1 LPIGPVS
8 YDYNDIQEVCMSR
21 GRAALVSVVLG
32 ALLAVAAGAAPVRVA
47 VFVPGVAAGSP
58 LYEQMVSGA
67 QKAQAEFPNV
77 VVKVVEGGFNQAE
90 WPEKM
95 TSLAATGEYDY
106 ILTSNASMPAIAA
119 DVARTFPSQK
129 FICMDGWLPGN
140 PQVYTL
146 MYNQVEQGYLAGYI
160 AGLVTKSR
168 VKPGAGGTK
177 VGAVVA
183 QEYPVLTQQ
192 ILPGFQQGFRAV
204 DPALSL
210 DYRVI
215 GNWSDANK
223 GADLANS
230 MMDAGVIVILPIA
243 GGAGQGVVKAAQNR
257 GRYVVYFDANS
268 YALAPGTIVGCA
280 ILDQKR
286 ATYESLKKALQGK
299 LPFGTAEVVDA
310 RGGYVDFADKDPLYT
325 QNVPADIRAR
335 MDVVVRKL
343 RSGALSLPVP
353 RM

>member
-1 LPIGPVS
+1 M
-8 YDYNDIQEVCMSR
+8 NR
-21 GRAALVSVVLG
+21 GYVALVSVVLG
-32 ALLAVAAGAAPVRVA
+32 AVLAVTAAAAGPVRVA

-58 LYEQMVSGA
+58 LYEQLVSGA
-67 QKAQAEFPNV
+67 QKARAEIPEMT
-77 VVKVVEGGFNQAE
+77 VKVVEGGFNQAD

-119 DVARTFPSQK
+119 DVGRTFPSQK
-129 FICMDGWLPGN
+129 FIVMDGWLPGN
-140 PQVYTL
+140 PQIYTL
-146 MYNQVEQGYLAGYI
+146 MYNQVEQGYLAGYM

-168 VKPGAGGTK
+168 LKAGSGAARI
-177 VGAVVA
+177 GAVVA

-192 ILPGFQQGFRAV
+192 ILPGFQEGFHAV
-204 DPALSL
+204 DPAFSL

-223 GADLANS
+223 AADLANA
-230 MMDAGVIVILPIA
+230 MMDAGVTVILPIA
-243 GGAGQGVVKAAQNR
+243 GGAGQGVVKAAQSR
-257 GRYVVYFDANS
+257 GRFVVYFDADV

-280 ILDQKR
+280 ILDQER
-286 ATYESLKKALQGK
+286 AVYETLKKAAKGT
-299 LPFGTAEVVDA
+299 LPFGTADIVDA

-325 QNVPADIRAR
+325 RNVPADLRAR
-335 MDVVVRKL
+335 MEVVIRKL
-343 RSGALSLPVP
+343 RSGAFTLPVP

>member
-1 LPIGPVS
+1 
-8 YDYNDIQEVCMSR
+8 MSR
-21 GRAALVSVVLG
+21 GRVALASAVLG
-32 ALLAVAAGAAPVRVA
+32 VVCAVAAAAAGPVRVA
-47 VFVPGVAAGSP
+47 VFVPGVVAGSP

-67 QKAQAEFPNV
+67 QKAQAEFPDMT
-77 VVKVVEGGFNQAE
+77 VKVVEGGFNQAD

-95 TSLAATGEYDY
+95 TSLAATGEYRY

-129 FICMDGWLPGN
+129 FIVMDGWLPGN
-140 PQVYTL
+140 PQIYTL
-146 MYNQVEQGYLAGYI
+146 MYNQVEQGYLAGYM

-168 VKPGAGGTK
+168 MKAGAERVK

-204 DPALSL
+204 DSSFSL

-223 GADLANS
+223 AADLANS
-230 MMDAGVIVILPIA
+230 MIDAGVTVILPIA

-280 ILDQKR
+280 VLDQQR
-286 ATYESLKKALQGK
+286 AVYESVKKALQGT
-299 LPFGTAEVVDA
+299 LLFGTADVVDA
-310 RGGYVDFADKDPLYT
+310 RGGYVDFADKDPLYI
-325 QNVPADIRAR
+325 QNVPADLRAK
-335 MDVVVRKL
+335 MDVVIRKL
-343 RSGALSLPVP
+343 RSGALALPVP